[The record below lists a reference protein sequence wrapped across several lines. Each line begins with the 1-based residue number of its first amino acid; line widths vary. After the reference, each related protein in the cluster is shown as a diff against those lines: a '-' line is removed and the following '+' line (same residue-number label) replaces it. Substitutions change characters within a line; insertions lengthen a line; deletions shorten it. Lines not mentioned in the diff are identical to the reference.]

1 MSKLKN
7 LSLLIITFI
16 VVLLLGVTVS
26 NAVDEKGW
34 IPSSEYTLVTGD
46 VSQLGKTVHY
56 LSAEDLYYGINLLCA
71 EVEQ

>member
-26 NAVDEKGW
+26 NALLNN
-34 IPSSEYTLVTGD
+34 IPIYYAWKAQTEYF
-46 VSQLGKTVHY
+46 
-56 LSAEDLYYGINLLCA
+56 
-71 EVEQ
+71 

>member
-26 NAVDEKGW
+26 NAVDKKGW
-34 IPSSEYTLVTGD
+34 IPSSAYTLVTGD
-46 VSQLGKTVHY
+46 VNDLGKTVHY
-56 LSAEDLYYGINLLCA
+56 LSA
-71 EVEQ
+71 